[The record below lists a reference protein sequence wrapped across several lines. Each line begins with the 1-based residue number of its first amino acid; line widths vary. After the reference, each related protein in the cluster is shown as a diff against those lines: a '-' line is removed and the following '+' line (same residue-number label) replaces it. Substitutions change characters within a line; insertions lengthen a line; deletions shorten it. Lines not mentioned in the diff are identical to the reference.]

1 MVYYIAQ
8 LFGTLGLIV
17 MILSLFQKNKNKNV
31 NFYNLQ
37 WNIFWMSIPI
47 IKSLFWYVFQF
58 FWYFKDICMQ
68 RKRK

>member
-17 MILSLFQKNKNKNV
+17 MILSLFQKNKNKM
-31 NFYNLQ
+31 L
-37 WNIFWMSIPI
+37 IFI
-47 IKSLFWYVFQF
+47 IFNGIFFGCQYLLLKAYSGMFSNF